1 MARLFRL
8 PSVAAVV
15 LVVTATSAAAQDYS
29 HGRRLFLEK
38 ADCQYCHGWA
48 GDGAGGGQSPGG
60 AANLRKSQLDRANLI
75 TVIRCG
81 IPGTAMP
88 HFEEEA
94 YSDQRCYGMTEAELG
109 TSAPALPPGATL
121 QKREVEALADY
132 LLAKFIGRGAV
143 TREECEEAFGAGAR
157 ACGGYP
163 AKP

>member
-1 MARLFRL
+1 MYGSFRVLILMA
-8 PSVAAVV
+8 VA
-15 LVVTATSAAAQDYS
+15 TAAAAASASAQDYS

-60 AANLRKSQLDRANLI
+60 AANLRKSQLDRATLI

-109 TSAPALPPGATL
+109 SRTPPLPPFDDAAAA
-121 QKREVEALADY
+121 RH
-132 LLAKFIGRGAV
+132 RGHCRLSA
-143 TREECEEAFGAGAR
+143 RQGHRAR
-157 ACGGYP
+157 AGY
-163 AKP
+163 ARGVLRDTGRARAFVQ

>member
-1 MARLFRL
+1 MARLFCS
-8 PSVAAVV
+8 PSLAAVIIAA
-15 LVVTATSAAAQDYS
+15 TATSAAAQDYS

-88 HFEEEA
+88 HVA
-94 YSDQRCYGMTEAELG
+94 A
-109 TSAPALPPGATL
+109 AALDNTAAA
-121 QKREVEALADY
+121 RH
-132 LLAKFIGRGAV
+132 RGH
-143 TREECEEAFGAGAR
+143 RRLSPRQGHRAR
-157 ACGGYP
+157 ARYT
-163 AKP
+163 